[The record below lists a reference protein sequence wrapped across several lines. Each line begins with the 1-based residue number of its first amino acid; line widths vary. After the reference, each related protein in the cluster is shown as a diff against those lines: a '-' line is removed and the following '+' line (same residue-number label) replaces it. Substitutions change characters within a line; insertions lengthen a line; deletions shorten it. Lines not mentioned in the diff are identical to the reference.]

1 MFTSI
6 SSRATRLIVM
16 LVAAASIGA
25 AACAPPPPAPAPEPF
40 PAESAYN
47 NCPRMTCILLA
58 EVDTTGPTVKFR
70 GETRFFTEPSQ
81 WFLTVHRG
89 STEVL
94 FLQSDYLQ
102 SNRFDADLGQLAPGG
117 AYRLTVG
124 VATTQGDQ
132 VMYTTFQTGPA
143 VTATPTA
150 TNVKL
155 GFSMS
160 VPVTANA
167 YIRRTDNGTLV
178 ATASSSGSSTN
189 QSLSTSATLDPSTS
203 YTYQMDAKDAQGRIY
218 RKFGTFQTRDVRLE
232 VKLDGIQ
239 ISNDSDS
246 FGAGELRAQMHLGGT
261 KRWIWET
268 EKSVETAFGAKYF
281 SLTTTAALPTAV
293 RSVPIHVVVVDDDC
307 EGIGSLCDSGLGDL
321 SVGSG
326 SNSDTQ
332 WATATVTATLP
343 NTTTTT
349 LWTPFISTVNN
360 PVGFTVT
367 GSYRWVMV

>member
-6 SSRATRLIVM
+6 SSRAARLIVL
-16 LVAAASIGA
+16 LVAAAAIGA
-25 AACAPPPPAPAPEPF
+25 SCSPQPPAPAPEPF
-40 PAESAYN
+40 PAEEPYN
-47 NCPRMTCILLA
+47 NCPRSPCILFA
-58 EVDTTGPTVKFR
+58 DVDTTGPTVKFS
-70 GETRFFTEPSQ
+70 GETRFPSQPSQ
-81 WFLTVHRG
+81 WYLYVHRG
-89 STEVL
+89 SEEVAS
-94 FLQSDYLQ
+94 FASDYLQ
-102 SNRFDADLGQLAPGG
+102 SNRLDVDLGALPPGG
-117 AYRLTVG
+117 LYRLTVLVG
-124 VATTQGDQ
+124 TTNGDQ
-132 VMYTTFQTGPA
+132 RMYTTFQTGPA

-155 GFSMS
+155 GFAMS

-178 ATASSSGSSTN
+178 ATASGSGPSTN
-189 QSLSTSATLDPSTS
+189 QSISTSATLDPSTA
-203 YTYQMDAKDAQGRIY
+203 YTYQVDAKDAQGRIY

-232 VKLDGIQ
+232 VQLTGIQ

-246 FGAGELRAQMHLGGT
+246 FGAGELRAQMHLGST

-268 EKSVETAFGAKYF
+268 EKSVETALGAKYF
-281 SLTTTAALPTAV
+281 PLTTTAALPTAV
-293 RSVPIHVVVVDDDC
+293 RSVPIHVVVADDDC
-307 EGIGSLCDSGLGDL
+307 EGIGSLCNSGTGDL

-326 SNSDTQ
+326 STSDAQ